1 MAISSNYT
9 DLLLKKYL
17 GVVETSLSNTFASEA
32 AGNARPNVFTNQLY
46 NSPIPNTAPSGPLS
60 LNSPLTTITITSPSP
75 DLVLTG
81 YVSSSGSIT
90 STPPSN
96 ISFSTFTI
104 TPGVVYTSKTYPYI
118 QYIQHLPLSSSGL
131 SAGTSYRY
139 TDPTSGTN
147 ILQNMIPFN
156 YDPAQS
162 SFKNYLYTGNGNNYI
177 NTKTNL
183 IDQKYYL
190 IDCDAGYL
198 MFINGDYSESSTGSS
213 PLISFYRY
221 NGAIGIPT
229 NLGSFAG
236 AYNQNVNALA
246 YGSGAGQFNQATGA
260 IAIGF
265 QAGQYSQG
273 TGTIGAALAIGY
285 QAGVTGQNT
294 NTVAVGFQAGNL
306 NQGTGSIA
314 VGYQAGSIVPSSVSG
329 STGSAYLT
337 SGNFPL
343 SLSMYSANT
352 FSSSNT
358 ISSISLPLTGSN
370 TFTLSNTSV
379 VPGMITNI
387 GTSTAT
393 ANIVLQN
400 ASTSTTIT
408 VNTTT
413 KTGNLSGTFTYPSK
427 IVMSANGQY
436 QLGSIGNTVYLSTNS
451 GVTFRSTTLSTT
463 NLWTSIAMSG
473 NGQYMIA
480 YSINTANGTT
490 TGSISSNYGSSWS
503 PINTNAGLGISSV
516 AICYTGQYIIT
527 VGGFVTGALNNFVNV
542 SSNFGSTFSRSTL
555 PSSRWVTCSMSS
567 SGQYM
572 LVGSTT
578 TMYLS
583 TNFGLTFSIIS
594 SLPTLV
600 GITSTPVCW
609 YTSYVSGN
617 GQCMIAVTST
627 YVYYIS
633 TNYGATWV
641 LGTFTIESS
650 SNLPYFISLTNTSQ
664 FLVAINPVNKSTI
677 YLSPSYK
684 TLPTTTFNFGGTGNS
699 GTGKTIQLLSLPSTS
714 TITSTAISSDGT
726 YLTLA
731 TTTGFYTVNMNSAGN
746 SVALGYQAG
755 QINQAINTVA
765 IGSFAGQINQHAN
778 TIVLNASGTGLNTST
793 NGGLF
798 AAPINPSSLATSAG
812 VGLLGYSSS
821 DSQIVTVPAM
831 FDSSS
836 DIITL
841 GNYAGSVTGTTNNSI
856 ILNASGTG
864 VGGNGPTGGFY
875 VAPIGSSIGSTG
887 PFTLLAYGSD
897 RQIVSITGT
906 ALTALGIGGGGG
918 GTVSFGPTIQL
929 GTSAGSSNQA
939 NGSIAIGFQ
948 AGQYNQGSGLTGGS
962 IAIGYQAGVTG
973 QNSGDIAIGFQ
984 AGQSSTLPST
994 GGTGSNILSWTVPVG
1009 ETVINSC
1016 ISSDGNY
1023 NLVTSRSF
1031 TSPYL
1036 NWSQNTSYATNTILL
1051 INSNPYIVITSGT
1064 SGSVAP
1070 TSTSSSFTDGTLTL
1084 AYLNI
1089 FGSTVSVNSYIFSS
1103 NSQVVYKIGNPSIPI
1118 TYSQLTGTSLYLSTF
1133 ETGPVVN
1140 VSGWSPV
1147 FVSGWSQICGNVLL
1161 TFYNSGV
1168 VSPIGY
1174 TNVGIAGSGNISV
1187 PPISQTTSICRTY
1200 GGTSTINAITSSVT
1214 SYTGFGST
1222 NPPPNAGNIYGGF
1235 ILNALY
1241 TVAQSYSTL
1250 PTTALS
1256 TDVGRYIYVTSNNTL
1271 YLGVGPKPFYAWVSK
1286 ISGVLVWSSTLT
1298 TSTTSGYIINNTY
1311 NTVFS
1316 YTNIFSQISL
1326 SSYTF
1331 NGNFLVSNF
1340 NLNFPLTLTKNI
1352 LSTLIFNT
1360 YIYINYKLTKTINNN
1375 TTIIGLIIPSTFSSS
1390 SLSLNGRYGIYSLEA
1405 LKMLYVSSDYCNTW
1419 ISPSTLPSLP
1429 FTSVYVSPSGQN
1441 MYVCAGSLIYNSSDY
1456 GVTWSVV
1463 KNVGTTSLFSYLNF
1477 DNNIIIDQTAGLS
1490 YTLQTTSGGTSPT
1503 YNSSIVKIG
1512 STSLNLSGNLTNT
1525 ASGSGGFLTTTYT
1538 PPSSVSF
1545 SIWFYVTS
1553 YVNTN
1558 NMTILSLSVGTTNGI
1573 IVYIG
1578 LTSTTTTSLFLL
1590 YNNFNSAVVS
1600 LGPSDLN
1607 KWNHVCLTLNNT
1619 NSSPTTLYFNG
1630 NAIHCTSIVNVTGI
1644 TNLYIGYNAIA
1655 SMFSGYLDDFRIYNG
1670 VLSPAQVWM
1679 IYNNTMTPTSSSPLY
1694 LQTNSYPCYN
1704 PQLPLLQNPTLSQ
1717 TQINPVVT
1725 QNSGLIAW
1733 FDASTLGLTD
1743 GVNVTS
1749 WQSRS
1754 SGYTFSSTGT
1764 VSPVYRTNNINGL
1777 GCVNLVGANCTMSI
1791 PSFSIGQTMSV
1802 FMVSQSLSTSTQN
1815 YQNGPFLEQGLN
1827 ANSGK
1832 GFYLYPAGGA
1842 PFAIHNGSTSIGTG
1856 PTYNPIPVNTISID
1870 AGINPDPSNTNYI
1883 TYYKNGTASSSTS
1896 SISTTTTLIDTLY
1909 LNNRLQNAANIAEIM
1924 IFNIALTASQRREVE
1939 GYLAVKWGI
1948 SSLLP
1953 ITHPYYTGNYSI
1965 GQLQYIMSSAF
1976 STSLNYQLCVYS
1988 GSMIQVS
1995 SYGTNF
2001 TTIPSSVMTASNAFS
2016 AVSSSGQY
2024 MVVCIINALSSTG
2037 PVYYSS
2043 DFGSTWSQIQST
2055 LLSSGTWTGCSISSD
2070 GSYITITDGSTVY
2083 TINSNI
2089 SINSVAIGYQAGQQN
2104 QGQYSIAIGNG
2115 AGQINQPANSI
2126 VMNATSSS
2134 LNGIATVSNGCFIA
2148 PIASSTN
2155 SSSTSLSFLGYGSDN
2170 QVVQLSA
2177 ILDYNYGLGLL
2188 NNKGFYVGSKTDNYT
2203 ISGYSYSHYSIS
2215 WASVSGFINTDV
2227 SPKCFISGWAGMSL
2241 ITGGVSRLVIDSNG
2255 KVGIG
2260 STASTATGWI
2270 STNGPC
2276 LQIINNNA
2284 WTGDQFNI
2292 TSSSS
2297 DTAISLINN
2306 YSTLTPYNWRLGV
2319 GSSISGGGN
2328 GNFYIY
2334 NGTSVPFTI
2343 GQNGRVGVGVTNPGS
2358 NLSVTNDIGI
2368 MSGTVAYLRLVAHSD
2383 GANYIQSSST
2393 INSGRVPLHFTGHLA
2408 SGSYVTI
2415 DATGNLGVG
2424 TFSPGTRLHVYNS
2437 VDTETGMLIENNNA
2451 GGFAYAALRL
2461 KTNSANNAYIFLNS
2475 SGKTNDGPALCMT
2488 IRNDAGDLRLQS
2500 TGGNG
2505 IFVAATSGNVGIN
2518 TASPGFKLDVN
2529 GSMRANEIY
2538 NNSWFRNYGDTG
2550 LYNENYGC
2558 HFVRNDNHH
2567 GNWRIWGNAV
2577 NSWNG
2582 LRFSQAEISL
2592 MAGCNASK
2600 ECGFYYNNVGWGLYV
2615 DPGRNLYIPGD
2626 ITAYWSDRRLKTN
2639 LRQLLHFDHVLTS
2652 LTGYTFNWNEKGQQ
2666 IINKPADYEEVGL
2679 IAQDV
2684 QAVIPQ
2690 AVKVNKAGIS
2700 IDTPDSFDYLTINYD
2715 KIVPFLIEGY
2725 KAQRQEIKDLQCKVE
2740 RLEELVQQLLNH

>member
-1 MAISSNYT
+1 
-9 DLLLKKYL
+9 
-17 GVVETSLSNTFASEA
+17 
-32 AGNARPNVFTNQLY
+32 
-46 NSPIPNTAPSGPLS
+46 
-60 LNSPLTTITITSPSP
+60 
-75 DLVLTG
+75 
-81 YVSSSGSIT
+81 
-90 STPPSN
+90 
-96 ISFSTFTI
+96 
-104 TPGVVYTSKTYPYI
+104 
-118 QYIQHLPLSSSGL
+118 
-131 SAGTSYRY
+131 
-139 TDPTSGTN
+139 
-147 ILQNMIPFN
+147 
-156 YDPAQS
+156 
-162 SFKNYLYTGNGNNYI
+162 
-177 NTKTNL
+177 
-183 IDQKYYL
+183 
-190 IDCDAGYL
+190 
-198 MFINGDYSESSTGSS
+198 
-213 PLISFYRY
+213 
-221 NGAIGIPT
+221 
-229 NLGSFAG
+229 
-236 AYNQNVNALA
+236 
-246 YGSGAGQFNQATGA
+246 
-260 IAIGF
+260 
-265 QAGQYSQG
+265 
-273 TGTIGAALAIGY
+273 
-285 QAGVTGQNT
+285 
-294 NTVAVGFQAGNL
+294 
-306 NQGTGSIA
+306 
-314 VGYQAGSIVPSSVSG
+314 
-329 STGSAYLT
+329 
-337 SGNFPL
+337 
-343 SLSMYSANT
+343 
-352 FSSSNT
+352 
-358 ISSISLPLTGSN
+358 
-370 TFTLSNTSV
+370 
-379 VPGMITNI
+379 
-387 GTSTAT
+387 
-393 ANIVLQN
+393 
-400 ASTSTTIT
+400 
-408 VNTTT
+408 
-413 KTGNLSGTFTYPSK
+413 
-427 IVMSANGQY
+427 
-436 QLGSIGNTVYLSTNS
+436 
-451 GVTFRSTTLSTT
+451 
-463 NLWTSIAMSG
+463 
-473 NGQYMIA
+473 
-480 YSINTANGTT
+480 
-490 TGSISSNYGSSWS
+490 
-503 PINTNAGLGISSV
+503 
-516 AICYTGQYIIT
+516 
-527 VGGFVTGALNNFVNV
+527 
-542 SSNFGSTFSRSTL
+542 
-555 PSSRWVTCSMSS
+555 
-567 SGQYM
+567 
-572 LVGSTT
+572 
-578 TMYLS
+578 
-583 TNFGLTFSIIS
+583 
-594 SLPTLV
+594 
-600 GITSTPVCW
+600 
-609 YTSYVSGN
+609 
-617 GQCMIAVTST
+617 
-627 YVYYIS
+627 
-633 TNYGATWV
+633 
-641 LGTFTIESS
+641 
-650 SNLPYFISLTNTSQ
+650 
-664 FLVAINPVNKSTI
+664 
-677 YLSPSYK
+677 
-684 TLPTTTFNFGGTGNS
+684 
-699 GTGKTIQLLSLPSTS
+699 
-714 TITSTAISSDGT
+714 
-726 YLTLA
+726 
-731 TTTGFYTVNMNSAGN
+731 
-746 SVALGYQAG
+746 
-755 QINQAINTVA
+755 
-765 IGSFAGQINQHAN
+765 
-778 TIVLNASGTGLNTST
+778 
-793 NGGLF
+793 
-798 AAPINPSSLATSAG
+798 
-812 VGLLGYSSS
+812 
-821 DSQIVTVPAM
+821 
-831 FDSSS
+831 
-836 DIITL
+836 
-841 GNYAGSVTGTTNNSI
+841 
-856 ILNASGTG
+856 LNASGTG

-887 PFTLLAYGSD
+887 PFSLLAYGSD

-994 GGTGSNILSWTVPVG
+994 GGTGSNILSWTLPTG
-1009 ETVINSC
+1009 ETIINSC

-1023 NLVTSRSF
+1023 NLVTSQSF

-1103 NSQVVYKIGNPSIPI
+1103 NSQVVYKIGNPSIPV

-1133 ETGPVVN
+1133 EKGPIVN

-1168 VSPIGY
+1168 VLPVGY

-1187 PPISQTTSICRTY
+1187 PQTTSICGTY

-1271 YLGVGPKPFYAWVSK
+1271 YLGKGPKPFYAWESV

-1326 SSYTF
+1326 SNYTF
-1331 NGNFLVSNF
+1331 NGNSLVSNF

-1360 YIYINYKLTKTINNN
+1360 YIYINYKLTKTINKN

-1456 GVTWSVV
+1456 GITWSVV

-1477 DNNIIIDQTAGLS
+1477 DNNIIDQTAGLS

-1558 NMTILSLSVGTTNGI
+1558 NMTILSLSVGTNNGI

-1578 LTSTTTTSLFLL
+1578 STSTTTASLFLF
-1590 YNNFNSAVVS
+1590 YNTFNNTFNSAVVS

-1607 KWNHVCLTLNNT
+1607 KWNHVCLTLNNS
-1619 NSSPTTLYFNG
+1619 NSRPTTLYFNG
-1630 NAIHCTSIVNVTGI
+1630 NVVHCTSIVNVTGI
-1644 TNLYIGYNAIA
+1644 TNLCLGYNFTA

-1733 FDASTLGLTD
+1733 FDASTIGLSD

-1764 VSPVYRTNNINGL
+1764 VSPVYRTNKINGL

-1802 FMVSQSLSTSTQN
+1802 FMVSQSLSTGTLP
-1815 YQNGPFLEQGLN
+1815 YQNGAFLEQGSDAGL
-1827 ANSGK
+1827 GK
-1832 GFYLYPAGGA
+1832 GFYLLPAGGHS
-1842 PFAIHNGSTSIGTG
+1842 FAIHNGSTSIGTG
-1856 PTYNPIPVNTISID
+1856 PTYTAIPVNTISID

-1896 SISTTTTLIDTLY
+1896 SISTTTTTIDTLY

-1953 ITHPYYTGNYSI
+1953 TTHPYYTGNYSI

-1976 STSLNYQLCVYS
+1976 STSLNCQLCVYS

-2001 TTIPSSVMTASNAFS
+2001 TTIPSSVMIASNAFS

-2024 MVVCIINALSSTG
+2024 MVVCIVTALSSTG

-2241 ITGGVSRLVIDSNG
+2241 ITAGVSRLVIDSNG

-2270 STNGPC
+2270 STDGPC

-2334 NGTSVPFTI
+2334 NGTFVPFTI
-2343 GQNGRVGVGVTNPGS
+2343 GQNGRVGIGVTNPGS

-2368 MSGTVAYLRLVAHSD
+2368 MSGTVAYLRLVADSG

-2393 INSGRVPLHFTGHLA
+2393 INSGRVPLHFTGNLA
-2408 SGSYVTI
+2408 SGNYVTI

-2505 IFVAATSGNVGIN
+2505 IFVAATSGNVGIG
-2518 TASPGFKLDVN
+2518 TSSPSYKLDVN
-2529 GSMRANEIY
+2529 GNMRAYEIY
-2538 NNSWFRNYGDTG
+2538 NNGWFRNYDDTG
-2550 LYNENYGC
+2550 LYNQTYGC
-2558 HFVRNDNHH
+2558 HFVRNNASY

-2577 NSWNG
+2577 GGWNG
-2582 LRFSQAEISL
+2582 LRFTDAEISL
-2592 MAGCNASK
+2592 MAGYGSVK
-2600 ECGFYYNNVGWGLYV
+2600 ECGFHYNGVGWALQV
-2615 DPGRNLYIPGD
+2615 DAGRNLYIAGD
-2626 ITAYWSDRRLKTN
+2626 IAAYWSDRRLKTN